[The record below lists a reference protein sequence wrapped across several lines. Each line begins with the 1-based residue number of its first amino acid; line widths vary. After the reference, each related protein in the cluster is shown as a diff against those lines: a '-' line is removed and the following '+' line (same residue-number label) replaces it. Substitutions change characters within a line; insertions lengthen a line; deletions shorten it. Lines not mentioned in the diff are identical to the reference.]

1 MKSFSIADAKGRL
14 SELVERAEA
23 GETVDITKRGK
34 LVAKL
39 TPAKRKLTKFD
50 VDKLRAFTDTLRP
63 SKESAVEIMRND
75 ARY

>member
-1 MKSFSIADAKGRL
+1 MDSYSIADAKARL

-39 TPAKRKLTKFD
+39 TPAKRKLTTFD
-50 VDKLRAFTDTLRP
+50 VDSLRAFTATLMP
-63 SKESAVEIMRND
+63 SNESAVEMMRND

>member
-1 MKSFSIADAKGRL
+1 MDSYSVADAKARF

-23 GETVDITKRGK
+23 GETIDITKRGK

-50 VDKLRAFTDTLRP
+50 VDKLRAFTDTLTP
-63 SKESAVEIMRND
+63 SKESAVETIRND

>member
-1 MKSFSIADAKGRL
+1 MESYSIADAKARL
-14 SELVERAEA
+14 SELVERTEA

-50 VDKLRAFTDTLRP
+50 VNKLRAFTDTLRP